1 MGRPVPMACITDHR
15 ARLTPVM
22 WQDMGF
28 GPRNRSVDPTNIWE
42 VAPVRV
48 SSACVSIWCQYQRL
62 VSVVRRFTDPLT
74 DDRGDLSA
82 YLAQGV
88 LALAAV
94 SLTGVVLTVF
104 SSVGTHLSDI
114 VNQWIS
120 VPIVTT
126 TGG

>member
-1 MGRPVPMACITDHR
+1 MRM
-15 ARLTPVM
+15 
-22 WQDMGF
+22 
-28 GPRNRSVDPTNIWE
+28 
-42 VAPVRV
+42 
-48 SSACVSIWCQYQRL
+48 SSACIAIWSRYQRL
-62 VSVVRRFTDPLT
+62 VSIVQRVTDPLT

-120 VPIVTT
+120 VPIT

>member
-1 MGRPVPMACITDHR
+1 MRT
-15 ARLTPVM
+15 
-22 WQDMGF
+22 
-28 GPRNRSVDPTNIWE
+28 
-42 VAPVRV
+42 
-48 SSACVSIWCQYQRL
+48 SSACIALWCRYQRL
-62 VSVVRRFTDPLT
+62 VSIARRFAEPLT
-74 DDRGDLSA
+74 DDQGDLSA

-114 VNQWIS
+114 VNQWIN
-120 VPIVTT
+120 VPVS

>member
-1 MGRPVPMACITDHR
+1 MRTSP
-15 ARLTPVM
+15 
-22 WQDMGF
+22 
-28 GPRNRSVDPTNIWE
+28 
-42 VAPVRV
+42 
-48 SSACVSIWCQYQRL
+48 ACVAIWCRYQRL
-62 VSVVRRFTDPLT
+62 VCTARRVTDPLT

-94 SLTGVVLTVF
+94 SLTGVVLAVF
-104 SSVGTHLSDI
+104 STVGTHLSDI

-120 VPIVTT
+120 VPIS